1 MAMSTSR
8 SEPAKLCPTGALDN
22 ADLSRSIAAT
32 IETLENLSEILDDQ
46 DSALPD
52 DVLRRLLTVAVR
64 LYANAIDFE
73 DREITPVDQSINTTQ
88 AVAVAVA
95 LLRAQG
101 LTAFDTALWFARF
114 PATTDA

>member
-88 AVAVAVA
+88 AVAVA

-101 LTAFDTALWFARF
+101 LTAFDPALWFARF